1 MSYLPPLQP
10 VPFAL
15 ADRYVPPAPVLFE
28 LGGRAWD
35 WPDPPRLRVS
45 SRACWRIA
53 RAPVDAQ
60 IGTSWEPSQDRSS
73 TLRIVHGQAT
83 ARTAGIGTAWDATRP
98 SESEAGDSWAHAVPI
113 DASALAAVSQ
123 ALACD
128 RTHGSGWRIAGRALH
143 ADTTAPWRT
152 ATVRDRQQLLATR
165 RSREHAGSRV
175 APLPAY
181 VPFQPVAFGFSGES
195 YSPAA
200 SGAVFFQLQGGGARE
215 RFTRP
220 VDGHWRSAWGQARAL
235 QLRLGVA
242 WGWSLPADPP
252 PIGIE
257 YPDYDGPVY
266 VLDPAAE
273 PDLKETYMIA
283 NSVSLVVL
291 PGREPVDATGIKV
304 ARDIDAFA
312 WTLSADLFGR
322 TSLNLVRPDANGPR
336 TVELTINGWTWLF
349 LIERYSTQGKF
360 PSERFSITGVSR
372 TQLLAE
378 PYAPKRSAVNAAD
391 INAVQAATD
400 QLDNT
405 GFTLSWDYTGLGPPD
420 WTIPGGAFS
429 YQQQTALQVIARVA
443 EAVGG
448 VVKPARDSDALAVVP
463 RYRAAPWAWATE
475 IMDRIIPAEIVGQW
489 GGEWSPQPEWNSCY
503 VSGTT
508 HGVAV
513 DVRRAGTAGDAPAP
527 DVFDDLITGT
537 DAARHR
543 GIAEIAK
550 GGNQEIVTLSLPL
563 FPQGGSAPGLVDPAH
578 LCEVRDIDGTWRGLC
593 LSTEISAEGVGASRV
608 TQTLKLERHH

>member
-1 MSYLPPLQP
+1 MLT
-10 VPFAL
+10 
-15 ADRYVPPAPVLFE
+15 ADVS
-28 LGGRAWD
+28 GRW
-35 WPDPPRLRVS
+35 
-45 SRACWRIA
+45 SRARRPGDPSSAAPWA
-53 RAPVDAQ
+53 RLQA
-60 IGTSWEPSQDRSS
+60 QDR
-73 TLRIVHGQAT
+73 QPA
-83 ARTAGIGTAWDATRP
+83 
-98 SESEAGDSWAHAVPI
+98 
-113 DASALAAVSQ
+113 
-123 ALACD
+123 
-128 RTHGSGWRIAGRALH
+128 
-143 ADTTAPWRT
+143 APWQQGLPRE
-152 ATVRDRQQLLATR
+152 RDSVQPWGDVPAQD
-165 RSREHAGSRV
+165 AGSRQPWGR
-175 APLPAY
+175 AELASAD
-181 VPFQPVAFGFSGES
+181 PVAVPWGDVPACDIGRWLGWDRSIQPRDTLRLRLIYNPSPARKDIGAGQRYNRSDEFGQRYDAEGERQAS
-195 YSPAA
+195 LYWPGNLISFDFGGSRYSPSTTA
-200 SGAVFFQLQGGGARE
+200 AVFFDF
-215 RFTRP
+215 RFTPLRRAIQP
-220 VDGHWRSAWGQARAL
+220 VDSGTAESWGSARQLNQRMRLPWGRGSAK
-235 QLRLGVA
+235 
-242 WGWSLPADPP
+242 DP
-252 PIGIE
+252 GIVIP
-257 YPDYDGPVY
+257 YPDYTGPAYEIV
-266 VLDPAAE
+266 PAVE
-273 PDLKETYMIA
+273 PDILETYMIA

-312 WTLSADLFGR
+312 WTLSAELFGR
-322 TSLNLVRPDANGPR
+322 TSLNPVRPDANGPK

-360 PSERFSITGVSR
+360 PSERFTVTGVSR

-400 QLDNT
+400 QLENT
-405 GFTLSWDYTGLGPPD
+405 GFSLSWDYTALGPPD
-420 WTIPGGAFS
+420 WTIPAGAFS
-429 YQQQTALQVIARVA
+429 YQEQTALQVIARVA

-448 VVKPARDSDALAVVP
+448 VVRPARDSDALAVVP
-463 RYRAAPWAWATE
+463 RYREAPWAWSTSV
-475 IMDRIIPAEIVGQW
+475 MDRIIPAEIVGQW
-489 GGEWSPQPEWNSCY
+489 GGEWSPQPSWDSCY

-513 DVRRAGTAGDAPAP
+513 DVRRTGTAGSAPAP

-608 TQTLKLERHH
+608 TQALKLERHH

>member
-1 MSYLPPLQP
+1 MRLPW
-10 VPFAL
+10 
-15 ADRYVPPAPVLFE
+15 
-28 LGGRAWD
+28 GRGSAK
-35 WPDPPRLRVS
+35 DP
-45 SRACWRIA
+45 
-53 RAPVDAQ
+53 
-60 IGTSWEPSQDRSS
+60 G
-73 TLRIVHGQAT
+73 IV
-83 ARTAGIGTAWDATRP
+83 IP
-98 SESEAGDSWAHAVPI
+98 
-113 DASALAAVSQ
+113 
-123 ALACD
+123 
-128 RTHGSGWRIAGRALH
+128 
-143 ADTTAPWRT
+143 
-152 ATVRDRQQLLATR
+152 
-165 RSREHAGSRV
+165 
-175 APLPAY
+175 
-181 VPFQPVAFGFSGES
+181 
-195 YSPAA
+195 
-200 SGAVFFQLQGGGARE
+200 
-215 RFTRP
+215 
-220 VDGHWRSAWGQARAL
+220 
-235 QLRLGVA
+235 
-242 WGWSLPADPP
+242 
-252 PIGIE
+252 
-257 YPDYDGPVY
+257 YPDYTGPVY
-266 VLDPAAE
+266 EITPATE
-273 PDLKETYMIA
+273 PDILETYMIA

-312 WTLSADLFGR
+312 WTLSAELFGR
-322 TSLNLVRPDANGPR
+322 TSLNLVRPDSSGPK
-336 TVELTINGWTWLF
+336 TVELTINGWVWLF
-349 LIERYSTQGKF
+349 LVERYSTQGKF

-391 INAVQAATD
+391 INAVQACGD
-400 QLDNT
+400 QLTDT
-405 GFTLSWDYTGLGPPD
+405 GFTLSWDYTALGPPD
-420 WTIPGGAFS
+420 WTIPAGAFS
-429 YQQQTALQVIARVA
+429 YQSQTALQVIARVA

-448 VVKPARDSDALAVVP
+448 VVRPARDSDGLAVVP
-463 RYRAAPWAWATE
+463 RYREAPWAWATSV
-475 IMDRIIPAEIVGQW
+475 MDRIIPAEIVGQW
-489 GGEWSPQPEWNSCY
+489 GGEWSPQPSWNSCY